1 MREKCLALAVAAAVG
16 IGVFSVEA
24 QGPSAAWK
32 KGHSVGQ
39 RYEGTG
45 YQRNV
50 TTFGL
55 NLISFLAVTE
65 PDTRGAIDVS
75 AHDEIVVDF
84 FSYLREPYLLTAREL
99 DLFEYYWMEP
109 QSKPVAIDGANTFQ
123 GIWKTDVLRDL
134 KIKKSR
140 LSVDGLGVL
149 IWFKKEADVEH
160 VAPAIVRAASA
171 TRPQEIQA
179 YTATF
184 LPDVMF
190 DRVSFSVR
198 PGCQLSNPAPPFP
211 GGGSRGRQR
220 AGTSF
225 AVPFTIPA
233 DKSGMMLLEITTT
246 RFITTKPSSP
256 DGEKPST
263 PSSRIEKSRYCFLH
277 PAASR

>member
-1 MREKCLALAVAAAVG
+1 MREACLALAVAAAMG
-16 IGVFSVEA
+16 IGLVSVAA

-32 KGHSVGQ
+32 KDHSVGQ
-39 RYEGTG
+39 RYEGAE

-65 PDTRGAIDVS
+65 PDTRKAVDVS
-75 AHDEIVVDF
+75 VHDEIVVDF
-84 FSYLREPYLLTAREL
+84 FSYLREPYLLIAREL

-109 QSKPVAIDGANTFQ
+109 QSKPTAVDGPNTFQ

-134 KIKKSR
+134 RMKKSR

-171 TRPQEIQA
+171 TRPRDIIA

-198 PGCQLSNPAPPFP
+198 PGCQLGSAATPFP
-211 GGGSRGRQR
+211 GGGSIGRQR

-225 AVPFTIPA
+225 PIRFTIPSS
-233 DKSGMMLLEITTT
+233 KSGMMLLEITTT
-246 RFITTKPSSP
+246 RFVAGKPSAP